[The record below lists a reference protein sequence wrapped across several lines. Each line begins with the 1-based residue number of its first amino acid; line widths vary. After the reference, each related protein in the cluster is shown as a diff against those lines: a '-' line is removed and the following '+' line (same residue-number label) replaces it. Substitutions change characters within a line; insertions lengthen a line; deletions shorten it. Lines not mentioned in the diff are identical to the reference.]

1 MLNFWYIGRLGIMIY
16 ENCPDFKLGLC
27 TAYKDETCKYAYH
40 KACKDNY
47 LCRDDNCKYGHGIS
61 IMKRTILTN
70 MYDTIVNNDYDE
82 NDDKFCHKI
91 NCISEECHKEHYFN
105 YDNRS
110 FIYKIVNQN
119 VNDEEAWNEYQQKYT
134 VSSSEYSN
142 TLSSSDTIDSRYI
155 TNTPSP
161 ILTTTYASLLKQQA
175 DKTDEI
181 DEIAETM
188 FNIRKELSYNTK
200 HKDNIKEQIKQL
212 EAELVVLENNITN
225 NKTQLKQL
233 AVKIADC

>member
-1 MLNFWYIGRLGIMIY
+1 MIY

-82 NDDKFCHKI
+82 KDDKFCHKI

-119 VNDEEAWNEYQQKYT
+119 VDDEEAWNEYQQKYT
-134 VSSSEYSN
+134 KVASASSSALSLNETILSN
-142 TLSSSDTIDSRYI
+142 SSPSLPG
-155 TNTPSP
+155 TPSP
-161 ILTTTYASLLKQQA
+161 ILTSTYASLF
-175 DKTDEI
+175 KTQVEQLDEI
-181 DEIAETM
+181 TETM
-188 FNIRKELSYNTK
+188 LNIRKELSYNTK
-200 HKDNIKEQIKQL
+200 HKDNIKEQIEQL
-212 EAELVVLENNITN
+212 ETELMLVESKITN
-225 NKTQLKQL
+225 NKAQLKQL
-233 AVKIADC
+233 AAKIADC

>member
-1 MLNFWYIGRLGIMIY
+1 MIY

-27 TAYKDETCKYAYH
+27 TAYKDETCNYAYH

-61 IMKRTILTN
+61 IMKRTIISD
-70 MYDTIVNNDYDE
+70 MYDTIVNNDYD
-82 NDDKFCHKI
+82 DTYCHKI

-119 VNDEEAWNEYQQKYT
+119 VSDEQAWNEYQQKYT
-134 VSSSEYSN
+134 VSSSGYSN
-142 TLSSSDTIDSRYI
+142 VLSLND
-155 TNTPSP
+155 
-161 ILTTTYASLLKQQA
+161 TTTYASLFKPQVEQL
-175 DKTDEI
+175 DEI
-181 DEIAETM
+181 TEKM
-188 FNIRKELSYNTK
+188 LNIRKDLSYNTK
-200 HKDNIKEQIKQL
+200 HKDTIKEQIEKL
-212 EAELVVLENNITN
+212 KAELVIVENNITN
-225 NKTQLKQL
+225 NKTQLKEL

>member
-1 MLNFWYIGRLGIMIY
+1 MIY

-27 TAYKDETCKYAYH
+27 TAYKDETCNYAYH

-61 IMKRTILTN
+61 IMKRTIISD
-70 MYDTIVNNDYDE
+70 MYDTIVNNDYD
-82 NDDKFCHKI
+82 DTYCHKI

-119 VNDEEAWNEYQQKYT
+119 VSDEQAWNEYQQKYT
-134 VSSSEYSN
+134 VSSSGYSN
-142 TLSSSDTIDSRYI
+142 VLSLND
-155 TNTPSP
+155 
-161 ILTTTYASLLKQQA
+161 TTTYASLFKPQVEQL
-175 DKTDEI
+175 DEI
-181 DEIAETM
+181 TEKM
-188 FNIRKELSYNTK
+188 LNIRKDLSYNTK
-200 HKDNIKEQIKQL
+200 HKDTIKEQIEKL
-212 EAELVVLENNITN
+212 KAELFIVENNITN
-225 NKTQLKQL
+225 NKTQLKEL

>member
-1 MLNFWYIGRLGIMIY
+1 MIY

-27 TAYKDETCKYAYH
+27 SAYKDETCKYAYH

-61 IMKRTILTN
+61 IMKRTIISD
-70 MYDTIVNNDYDE
+70 MYDTIVNNDYD
-82 NDDKFCHKI
+82 DTYCHKI

-119 VNDEEAWNEYQQKYT
+119 VSDEQAWNEYQQKYT
-134 VSSSEYSN
+134 MVASASSSAVSLN
-142 TLSSSDTIDSRYI
+142 DTSFLCPT
-155 TNTPSP
+155 TNTPP
-161 ILTTTYASLLKQQA
+161 ILTTYASLFK
-175 DKTDEI
+175 I
-181 DEIAETM
+181 DEITEEM
-188 FNIRKELSYNTK
+188 LNIRKELAYNTK
-200 HKDNIKEQIKQL
+200 HKDTIKEQIKQL
-212 EAELVVLENNITN
+212 EDELVIVESKIDN